1 VLGKIMDANL
11 RRVGAPQWT
20 PEEKTFAEKLQKT
33 LGSGDLPPISSAQ
46 QIRAYR
52 VNGQKYASTDSGDV
66 SWVTPLVTLNVAT
79 WVPGTPAHSWQATA
93 TDGMGI
99 GIKGAVVAAKTLAL
113 TVAQLYQSPEAIAAA
128 KAEFA
133 KSRGP
138 NFVYKPLVGVR
149 KPPLDYRKNGSLAD
163 AG

>member
-1 VLGKIMDANL
+1 MSVSFI
-11 RRVGAPQWT
+11 
-20 PEEKTFAEKLQKT
+20 F
-33 LGSGDLPPISSAQ
+33 GS
-46 QIRAYR
+46 R
-52 VNGQKYASTDSGDV
+52 
-66 SWVTPLVTLNVAT
+66 
-79 WVPGTPAHSWQATA
+79 
-93 TDGMGI
+93 
-99 GIKGAVVAAKTLAL
+99 KGA
-113 TVAQLYQSPEAIAAA
+113 SPETIAAA

>member
-1 VLGKIMDANL
+1 
-11 RRVGAPQWT
+11 
-20 PEEKTFAEKLQKT
+20 
-33 LGSGDLPPISSAQ
+33 
-46 QIRAYR
+46 
-52 VNGQKYASTDSGDV
+52 
-66 SWVTPLVTLNVAT
+66 
-79 WVPGTPAHSWQATA
+79 
-93 TDGMGI
+93 MGI
-99 GIKGAVVAAKTLAL
+99 GIKGAIVAAKTLAL
-113 TVAQLYQSPEAIAAA
+113 TVAQLYQSPETISAA